1 RSNPKIIRPKNEDEL
16 ICSNRPKREYNQGTT
31 VKDTKKDNPVEIITV
46 TQNCAKM
53 LATNPVETAIGKN
66 TTIITKVMALTVKPI
81 SLAPSYVART
91 LYIPITMYR

>member
-1 RSNPKIIRPKNEDEL
+1 KTSDIPKVGILVPADFKDHFRMPDTQLVNLVKPRSNPKIIRPKNEDEL

-53 LATNPVETAIGKN
+53 LATNPVETAIGK
-66 TTIITKVMALTVKPI
+66 
-81 SLAPSYVART
+81 
-91 LYIPITMYR
+91 